1 MAKGNLFLGTASRSV
16 GDVTLMRRNGQ
27 QVARARVRKIANP
40 RSHGQAAQR
49 MLTAAITRFY
59 SPFAGAL
66 EKSWEGKNKM
76 DSYAAYLKQAHKRGK
91 AMKFAVPKDYGFAPI
106 PVQVSAGTIPSVA
119 LSYNSQA
126 DAGFILECGFTAPSE
141 SVTFAA
147 FSQAMIAKYGLEDGD
162 QVTFIW
168 ALNDVEAE
176 EGYIPQY
183 HRIWLDVTDTTPL
196 SSSLLGGLNFEADA
210 EGNLV
215 ISEDNDAIAGMAVI
229 ISHYDNGVWRRSTQ
243 NFVVAPGDS
252 VFYGDAK
259 FNEYVGTWMD
269 GTSTPVSNVYLNGS
283 HPDRVTV
290 KLNGTSYT
298 LTGSHLKTIGD
309 KKYVYFSTEE
319 GKDIYFKNS
328 NDRSD
333 QFGMWY
339 DDRLVGLSSLV
350 GSWGAAAPAT
360 MPANSVLVEI
370 DGTYSAS
377 YTAAIAGALEKFAIE
392 NGWTITG
399 AAAGFAANA

>member
-76 DSYAAYLKQAHKRGK
+76 DSYAAYLKQAHKKGK
-91 AMKFAVPKDYGFAPI
+91 AMKFAVPKDYGFAPL
-106 PVQVSAGTIPSVA
+106 PVQVSAGTIPSVSLA
-119 LSYNSQA
+119 YNTLA
-126 DAGFILECGFTAPSE
+126 DAGFVLQCGFTAPSE
-141 SVTFAA
+141 SVTFGS

-168 ALNDVEAE
+168 ALTDVEAE
-176 EGYIPQY
+176 EGYIAQY
-183 HRIWLDVTDTTPL
+183 HRIWLDVASDSPL

-210 EGNLV
+210 KGNLL
-215 ISEDNDAIAGMAVI
+215 ISEDNDALAGMAVI

-259 FNEYVGTWMD
+259 FSEYISTWMD

-290 KLNGTSYT
+290 VLNGTSYT
-298 LTGSHLKTIGD
+298 LTGSHINTIGD
-309 KKYVYFSTEE
+309 KKYVYFSTEQ
-319 GKDIYFKNS
+319 GKNIYFKNT

-333 QFGMWY
+333 SFGSWY
-339 DDRLVGLSSLV
+339 DDRLVGLSNLTD
-350 GSWGAAAPAT
+350 SWGATAPT
-360 MPANSVLVEI
+360 SLPADSVLVEI
-370 DGTYSAS
+370 SGS
-377 YTAAIAGALEKFAIE
+377 YTAAYTTAIAAALERFAVA
-392 NGWTITG
+392 NGWSIQG
-399 AAAGFAANA
+399 AALGFSANS

>member
-106 PVQVSAGTIPSVA
+106 PVQVSAGTIPSVSLA
-119 LSYNSQA
+119 YNEQA

-141 SVTFAA
+141 SVTFAT

-183 HRIWLDVTDTTPL
+183 HRIWLDITDTTPL
-196 SSSLLGGLNFEADA
+196 SSSLLGGLKFEADA

-215 ISEDNDAIAGMAVI
+215 ISEENDAIAGMAVI

-259 FNEYVGTWMD
+259 FNEYVGSWMD
-269 GTSTPVSNVYLNGS
+269 GASTPVSNVYLNGS

-309 KKYVYFSTEE
+309 KKYVYFSTAE
-319 GKDIYFKNS
+319 GKDIYFKCTNEKHDS
-328 NDRSD
+328 
-333 QFGMWY
+333 FGKWY
-339 DDRLVGLSSLV
+339 DAELVNLDNLASGW
-350 GSWGAAAPAT
+350 GSNPPAQV
-360 MPANSVLVEI
+360 PANSVVFEI
-370 DGTYSAS
+370 DGSYSES
-377 YTAAIAGALEKFAIE
+377 YTAAIASALEKFAIG
-392 NGWTITG
+392 NGWTIPG
-399 AAAGFAANA
+399 ATAGFAANA